1 MADVS
6 FNVANPYQTQLDELA
21 RRQKMAEIMQQ
32 QSFQPAEKF
41 SYQGIEAKTSPL
53 TGLSKALQMYMSG
66 REQGKISEERKALGE
81 RYKTES
87 ADTLRRAFEAGSGMP
102 ERAAIVDPQE
112 MAQMADQGTP
122 SQPNIPATAPNQQ
135 RMAQILMG
143 SSNPTLEALGMS
155 TMQKEL
161 ENQRFMNAGN
171 APAVS
176 TSAPVAPLQ
185 TTTSV
190 GGAPDAN
197 RPPIASALARFGG
210 PAGGQPMA
218 VWMQLPN
225 GREKY
230 LEQLSKD
237 YTDQNKPTDKIREL
251 RAAGV
256 REGSDAWNFAL
267 TDVATQGGIWR
278 RGVDGVLSLA
288 PGYARGVGES
298 TRATEEAKARSAI
311 STREVGGRNVTG
323 TDEQFRIL
331 ATGVADTEEL
341 AQNAIQWATRN
352 GIRAN
357 ILGPNSLAGLPQSVS
372 GDGGST
378 TLGGVQNPTPAQAAQ
393 AKEFATAGA
402 AGITK
407 QLETSY
413 DLAKNSVGR
422 ISTIKDLTSII
433 DLPAFSGPGATT
445 QLLLGQLAN
454 KFYGAANAETLANT
468 TLKLQGLADLSLKAA
483 GLIKGQGSVT
493 EPERELLAKAKSASE
508 KLTVPEYKALFKIF
522 EKQDADI
529 VKGHQE
535 LLKRAQKAG
544 VQNTDF
550 YSVEV
555 PIPSGL
561 NLSPNAQ
568 RLLRGSD

>member
-1 MADVS
+1 MA
-6 FNVANPYQTQLDELA
+6 NVDINLSPYTAESEA
-21 RRQKMAEIMQQ
+21 ISRRMRMAELLQQ
-32 QSFQPAEKF
+32 QAMQPLETPGTAGGYQLAVSPYAGLAKILQGYTAMQAGRGAE
-41 SYQGIEAKTSPL
+41 A
-53 TGLSKALQMYMSG
+53 
-66 REQGKISEERKALGE
+66 ERKALGE

-102 ERAAIVDPQE
+102 ERAAVVDPQE

-122 SQPNIPATAPNQQ
+122 PQPNIPAAAPNQQ

-143 SSNPTLEALGMS
+143 SSNPGLEALGMS

-161 ENQRFMNAGN
+161 ENQRFINAGN
-171 APAVS
+171 VPAVS
-176 TSAPVAPLQ
+176 PSAPVAPLQ

-237 YTDQNKPTDKIREL
+237 YTEQNKPTDKIREL
-251 RAAGV
+251 RAAGIP
-256 REGSDAWNFAL
+256 ENSDAFRFAL
-267 TDVATQGGIWR
+267 TDTATQGGIWR
-278 RGVDGVLSLA
+278 RGVDGALSLA
-288 PGYARGVGES
+288 PGYARGQSDVTE
-298 TRATEEAKARSAI
+298 ATEKAKARSAI

-323 TDEQFRIL
+323 TEEQFRIL

-341 AQNAIQWATRN
+341 AQSTMQWAARN
-352 GIRAN
+352 SIRAK
-357 ILGPNSLAGLPQSVS
+357 ILGPNSVAQVPQSLS
-372 GDGGST
+372 GDGASAT
-378 TLGGVQNPTPAQAAQ
+378 VGGVQNPTPAEAAR
-393 AKEFATAGA
+393 ARELGLVDISGMKER
-402 AGITK
+402 
-407 QLETSY
+407 LNTSY
-413 DLAKNSVGR
+413 DLARNSVER
-422 ISTIKDLTSII
+422 ISTLKDLNSVIN
-433 DLPAFSGPGATT
+433 LPAFSGPGATA
-445 QLLLGQLAN
+445 QLFLGQLAN

-493 EPERELLAKAKSASE
+493 EPERALLAKAKSAPE
-508 KLTVPEYKALFKIF
+508 NLTIPEYKALFKIF
-522 EKQDADI
+522 EKQDAAIIRDHQDI
-529 VKGHQE
+529 IRRA
-535 LLKRAQKAG
+535 KRAG

-550 YSVEV
+550 YSVEI

-568 RLLRGSD
+568 RLLGRDN

>member
-1 MADVS
+1 MA
-6 FNVANPYQTQLDELA
+6 NVDINLSPYTAESEA
-21 RRQKMAEIMQQ
+21 ISRRMRMAELLQQ
-32 QSFQPAEKF
+32 QAMQPLETPGTAGGYQLAVSPYAGLAKILQGYTAMQAGRGAE
-41 SYQGIEAKTSPL
+41 A
-53 TGLSKALQMYMSG
+53 
-66 REQGKISEERKALGE
+66 ERKALGE

-102 ERAAIVDPQE
+102 ERAAVVDPQE

-122 SQPNIPATAPNQQ
+122 PQPNIPAAAPNQQ

-143 SSNPTLEALGMS
+143 SSNPGLEALGMS

-161 ENQRFMNAGN
+161 ENQRFINAGN
-171 APAVS
+171 VPAVS
-176 TSAPVAPLQ
+176 PSAPVAPLQ

-225 GREKY
+225 GKEKY
-230 LEQLSKD
+230 LEQLSRD
-237 YTDQNKPTDKIREL
+237 YTEQNKPTDKIREL

-278 RGVDGVLSLA
+278 RGVDGALSLA
-288 PGYARGVGES
+288 PGYARGQSDVTE
-298 TRATEEAKARSAI
+298 ATEKAKARSAI

-323 TDEQFRIL
+323 TEEQFRIL

-341 AQNAIQWATRN
+341 AQSTIQWAARN
-352 GIRAN
+352 SIRAK
-357 ILGPNSLAGLPQSVS
+357 ILGPNSVAQVPQSLS
-372 GDGGST
+372 GDGASAT
-378 TLGGVQNPTPAQAAQ
+378 VGGVQNPTPAETAQ
-393 AKEFATAGA
+393 AKEFATVGA
-402 AGITK
+402 AGIIR
-407 QLETSY
+407 QLETSF

-433 DLPAFSGPGATT
+433 DLPAFSGPGASA
-445 QLLLGQLAN
+445 QLTFGQLAN
-454 KFYGAANAETLANT
+454 KFYGANNSEVLANT
-468 TLKLQGLADLSLKAA
+468 TLKMQGLADLSLKAA

-493 EPERELLAKAKSASE
+493 EPERALLAKAKSAPE
-508 KLTVPEYKALFKIF
+508 NLTIPEYKALFKIF
-522 EKQDADI
+522 EKQDAAIIRDHQDI
-529 VKGHQE
+529 IRRA
-535 LLKRAQKAG
+535 KRAG

-550 YSVEV
+550 YSVEI

-568 RLLRGSD
+568 RLLGGDN

>member
-1 MADVS
+1 MA
-6 FNVANPYQTQLDELA
+6 NVDINLSPYTAESEA
-21 RRQKMAEIMQQ
+21 ISRRMRMAELLQQ
-32 QSFQPAEKF
+32 QAMQPLETPGTAGGYQLAVSPYAGLAKILQGYTAMQAGRGAE
-41 SYQGIEAKTSPL
+41 A
-53 TGLSKALQMYMSG
+53 
-66 REQGKISEERKALGE
+66 ERKALGE

-122 SQPNIPATAPNQQ
+122 PQPNIPAAAPNQQ

-143 SSNPTLEALGMS
+143 SSNPGLEALGMS

-161 ENQRFMNAGN
+161 ENQRFINAGN
-171 APAVS
+171 VPAVS
-176 TSAPVAPLQ
+176 PSAPVAPLQ

-225 GREKY
+225 GKEKY

-237 YTDQNKPTDKIREL
+237 YTEQNKPTDKIREL

-256 REGSDAWNFAL
+256 KEGSDAWNFAL

-278 RGVDGVLSLA
+278 RGVDGALSLA
-288 PGYARGVGES
+288 PGYAKGVGES

-341 AQNAIQWATRN
+341 AQSTMQWAARN
-352 GIRAN
+352 SIRAK
-357 ILGPNSLAGLPQSVS
+357 ILGPNSVAQVPQSLS
-372 GDGGST
+372 GDGASAT
-378 TLGGVQNPTPAQAAQ
+378 VGGVKNPTPAEAARE
-393 AKEFATAGA
+393 KELGLVDIS
-402 AGITK
+402 GMK
-407 QLETSY
+407 ERLNTSY
-413 DLAKNSVGR
+413 DLARNSVER
-422 ISTIKDLTSII
+422 ISTLKDLNSVIN
-433 DLPAFSGPGATT
+433 LPAFSGPGATA
-445 QLLLGQLAN
+445 QLFLGQLAN

-493 EPERELLAKAKSASE
+493 EPERALLAKAKSAPE
-508 KLTVPEYKALFKIF
+508 NLTIPEYKALFKIF
-522 EKQDADI
+522 EKQDAAIIRDHQDI
-529 VKGHQE
+529 IRRA
-535 LLKRAQKAG
+535 KRAG

-550 YSVEV
+550 YSVEI

-568 RLLRGSD
+568 RLLGRDN